1 MNIKLEDNKIILEI
15 LADVVFKNRESDDAI
30 PLRVINVDKMT
41 QWINNDGHSQLE
53 LEMCINQILLNAYE
67 HAEAW
72 IEGIIVDKTNM
83 EERS

>member
-1 MNIKLEDNKIILEI
+1 MNIKLEDNTIILEI
-15 LADVVFKNRESDDAI
+15 LADVIFKNRESDEI
-30 PLRVINVDKMT
+30 VPLKIVNVDKMM
-41 QWINNDGHSQLE
+41 QWINGDAHSQLE

-83 EERS
+83 EERI